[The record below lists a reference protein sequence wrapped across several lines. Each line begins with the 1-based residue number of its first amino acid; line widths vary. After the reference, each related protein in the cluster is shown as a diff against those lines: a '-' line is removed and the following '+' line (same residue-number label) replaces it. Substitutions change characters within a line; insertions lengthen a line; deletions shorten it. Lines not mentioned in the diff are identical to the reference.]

1 MKNPVSAT
9 LLNLIPGLGYL
20 YLGERKVF
28 AALLLLSSVV
38 SSIPFI
44 VFFQTY
50 EVTDGWIIASSIILQ
65 IAFMADAYLL
75 AKESQANAKTA

>member
-28 AALLLLSSVV
+28 AALLLLSSFV
-38 SSIPFI
+38 SAIPFFA
-44 VFFQTY
+44 FFQTY
-50 EVTDGWIIASSIILQ
+50 QVTDGWIIASSIILQ

-75 AKESQANAKTA
+75 AKESNNPKK